1 MEANSEL
8 RWNVKYAPGTLLA
21 TGYKGGQAIAQDKVE
36 TTGAAARIKLFP
48 DRASINADGEDVS
61 IITVEATDAEG
72 RMVPTAGNLIDFD
85 LKGPGKIIGVGNGD
99 PSCHE
104 PDVYVEAQPRHS
116 VALSD
121 WRMKRVTGTRRRP
134 ETAESFDDGQWE
146 NADVST
152 QEGAADTRAKRRFW
166 THFDASADML
176 ASDSVAAAFG
186 MIDDDGWVY
195 VNGHLAG
202 ESHDWSAHPSFEV
215 RKFLHDGRNTIAV
228 VVHNNESSGGVNK
241 GVQLEIADK
250 PVPAQW
256 KRSVFNGLA
265 QVIVQSSKEP
275 GTLALTA
282 SGDGLGATVLNIPAN
297 AAVPR
302 PAVP

>member
-1 MEANSEL
+1 
-8 RWNVKYAPGTLLA
+8 
-21 TGYKGGQAIAQDKVE
+21 
-36 TTGAAARIKLFP
+36 
-48 DRASINADGEDVS
+48 
-61 IITVEATDAEG
+61 
-72 RMVPTAGNLIDFD
+72 
-85 LKGPGKIIGVGNGD
+85 
-99 PSCHE
+99 
-104 PDVYVEAQPRHS
+104 
-116 VALSD
+116 
-121 WRMKRVTGTRRRP
+121 
-134 ETAESFDDGQWE
+134 
-146 NADVST
+146 
-152 QEGAADTRAKRRFW
+152 
-166 THFDASADML
+166 ML

-250 PVPAQW
+250 PVPAKW

-265 QVIVQSSKEP
+265 QIIVQSSKEP

-282 SGDGLGATVLNIPAN
+282 SGDGLEATVLNIPAN